1 MTRSRLNTAL
11 SEGFLSVPT
20 EGRIAVVRPP
30 AGHDLAEMPPE
41 RTVIVQGFRP
51 DADYWA
57 AMGFDVE
64 QQLPGDADLVIV
76 VVPRSK
82 RLARALVAEA
92 AGSGR
97 YVVVDGQ
104 KSDGVD
110 GLFREVRRRAGD
122 LGSLTQAHGRLF
134 GFTADQVDLSDWRI
148 AGPARGKDGFFTRPG
163 VFSEDGV
170 DRGSNLLGRRLPVRL
185 GPRVADLGA
194 GWGYLSALALGHDGV
209 ESVDLIEAEAAALD
223 CARLN
228 VTDDRARFH
237 WADAR
242 EFSADA
248 SYDTVLCNPPFH
260 TARKADTALGE
271 AFIDAAASLLS
282 PQGSLWLVANR
293 HLPYEVSLRGAF
305 ASVEEVGSD
314 PAFKIFHA
322 ARPRRSRSSRR

>member
-1 MTRSRLNTAL
+1 M
-11 SEGFLSVPT
+11 
-20 EGRIAVVRPP
+20 
-30 AGHDLAEMPPE
+30 
-41 RTVIVQGFRP
+41 
-51 DADYWA
+51 
-57 AMGFDVE
+57 
-64 QQLPGDADLVIV
+64 
-76 VVPRSK
+76 
-82 RLARALVAEA
+82 
-92 AGSGR
+92 
-97 YVVVDGQ
+97 
-104 KSDGVD
+104 D
-110 GLFREVRRRAGD
+110 GLFRDVRRRAGD

-134 GFTADQVDLSDWRI
+134 AFTADQVDLSDWRI
-148 AGPARGKDGFFTRPG
+148 AGPTRGKDGFFTRPG

-170 DRGSNLLGRRLPVRL
+170 DRGSDLLARRLPVRL

-209 ESVDLIEAEAAALD
+209 ESVDLIEAEAAALE

-260 TARKADTALGE
+260 TSRKADSALGA
-271 AFIDAAASLLS
+271 AFIDAAANLLTRRAVS
-282 PQGSLWLVANR
+282 GLWRTVT
-293 HLPYEVSLRGAF
+293 LPYEAALREAF
-305 ASVEEVGSD
+305 ASVDEIGSD